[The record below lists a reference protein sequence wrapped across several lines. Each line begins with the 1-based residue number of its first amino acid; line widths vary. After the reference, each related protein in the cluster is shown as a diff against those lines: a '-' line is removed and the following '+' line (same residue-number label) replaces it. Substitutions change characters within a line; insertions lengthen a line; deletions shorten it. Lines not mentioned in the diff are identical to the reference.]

1 MIHALPSDAAAAP
14 IAVAWLSSGPTGAQ
28 NYDEFAADAEIEDLL
43 REQPTSL
50 LSVEMPHCT
59 PEARAQGLAFDAA
72 LPAARERLE
81 SLKRE
86 GLLTR
91 VEDAVLAYRITGP
104 EVDAHAAVVLMATKE
119 ISNGPD
125 EPGRVIRNE
134 EVFPEKVQQRA
145 ELVRT
150 LGHLTS
156 PILLLQVTGARELDE
171 LLREA
176 VASAPLEPTVSD
188 VDQLGQRH
196 ELWLVPPGE
205 RRDRILELVGT
216 SEHLVADGN
225 HRSLAVQLVPVDRF
239 LAVVTT
245 TRSLRIKPYNRLLRS
260 LPFPPHELLSR
271 LRERRFE
278 VRRAQGPA
286 VPGEPD
292 RIQAYFGPGD
302 VHELRLPPAAG
313 SIVDRLPH
321 TLVERELFGGV
332 LGLHAGDHDI
342 VYVGGDYGLDYLT
355 GEVDRGAAAAALLL
369 PAVSSDDFVDVNRAR
384 QAMPRKSTWFTPK
397 ARAGLVLAEVE
408 VGERAPSP

>member
-1 MIHALPSDAAAAP
+1 MIRTLPSDAAAAP
-14 IAVAWLSSGPTGAQ
+14 IAIAWLSSGPTGAQ

-43 REQPTSL
+43 REHPTSL

-59 PEARAQGLAFDAA
+59 PEARARGLHFDEA

-91 VEDAVLAYRITGP
+91 VEDAVLTYRITGP
-104 EVDAHAAVVLMATKE
+104 EADAHAAVVLMATRE

-134 EVFPEKVQQRA
+134 DVFLEKVQQRA

-156 PILLLQVTGARELDE
+156 PILLLQVTRARELDE

-176 VASAPLEPTVSD
+176 VASAPSEPTVSD
-188 VDQLGQRH
+188 VDQLGQR
-196 ELWLVPPGE
+196 PPGE
-205 RRDRILELVGT
+205 RRDRILGLVGT
-216 SEHLVADGN
+216 STHLVADGN

-260 LPFPPHELLSR
+260 LPFPPGELLSR
-271 LRERRFE
+271 LRERGFG
-278 VRRAQGPA
+278 VRRARGPA

-302 VHELRLPPAAG
+302 VHELTLPPAEG

-321 TLVERELFGGV
+321 TLVERDLFMGV
-332 LGLHAGDHDI
+332 LGLDPGDHDI
-342 VYVGGDYGLDYLT
+342 VYVGGDYGIDYLT

-369 PAVSSDDFVDVNRAR
+369 PPLSSDDFVEVNRAR
-384 QAMPRKSTWFTPK
+384 LAMPRKSTWFTPK
-397 ARAGLVLAEVE
+397 KRPRKPIASRAGSW
-408 VGERAPSP
+408 RI